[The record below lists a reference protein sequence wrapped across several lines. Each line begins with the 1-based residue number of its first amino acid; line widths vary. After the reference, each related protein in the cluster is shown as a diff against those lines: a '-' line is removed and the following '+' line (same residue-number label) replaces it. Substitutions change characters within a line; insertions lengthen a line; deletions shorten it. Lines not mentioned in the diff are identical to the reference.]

1 MITPRLQVFAIAS
14 LRCAVASDEW
24 WAFAWLFL
32 WNQLTKEGLV
42 CSVQASHEIS
52 VELETTVGVRSAE
65 ELLWGWYWC
74 RYAFKQIWAQ
84 ARIVVPLCLY
94 VATFKDGV
102 LHGTTGTSLTHARV
116 HAHARAQA
124 QTRGG

>member
-1 MITPRLQVFAIAS
+1 MLAS
-14 LRCAVASDEW
+14 QE
-24 WAFAWLFL
+24 
-32 WNQLTKEGLV
+32 
-42 CSVQASHEIS
+42 SHEIS

-84 ARIVVPLCLY
+84 AKIVVPLCLY

-116 HAHARAQA
+116 HALAHAWTRASTHTYPLTLSNNTVPLCCTAPQLTLA
-124 QTRGG
+124 C